1 MDGWMMVSSL
11 LTDEAQTEPVST
23 FYLPSELLRHL
34 DPSFGPSVLD
44 TTFASFELH
53 LDWDLV

>member
-1 MDGWMMVSSL
+1 MMVSSL

-23 FYLPSELLRHL
+23 FYLPSELLHHL